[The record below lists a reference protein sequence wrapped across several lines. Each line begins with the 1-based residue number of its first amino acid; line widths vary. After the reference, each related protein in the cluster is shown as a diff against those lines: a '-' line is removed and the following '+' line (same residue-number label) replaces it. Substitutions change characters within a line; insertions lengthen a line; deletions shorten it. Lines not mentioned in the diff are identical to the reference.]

1 MRTKNSIISS
11 YCMEAFTG
19 FIESIGVYH
28 SEIAIAF
35 FVFVVSAMI
44 FEFIDKVL
52 AMSMSIGIMLLL
64 SIMNPHEMI
73 EMIDFN
79 TIFLLLGM
87 MMVVEITKES
97 RLLSLMNIQIVKLTK
112 GDPLILFFLFTLTT
126 FTLSTFLS
134 NATTMMVLV
143 PLTIGITKSMG
154 LDPKPYLLSEI
165 IFSDIGGALTLVG
178 DPTNVLIGSAN
189 NFSFSDFI
197 LNLWIPIASIS
208 FVIFGVLMVKYWKS
222 IKPIKKTLTKLFL
235 NNLSLAKIETE
246 FKNTHIERGFV
257 ITTAVS
263 LFLVVLL
270 LIFNWF
276 DISVAYIAFFGGI
289 AMLFLTRKHM
299 NYHKFFAN
307 IDWHMLLFFIG
318 LFIHIGVLEKVGALE
333 PITHVLSGHFTSSFE
348 LSMVILWTVG
358 LLSGFVENI
367 PLVAMMI
374 PVLQPLLASGT
385 ITGNPEIVWYALSLG
400 ACLGGNGSLIG
411 SSANMIVAQT
421 AEKMGVKIT
430 FWEYFKIGYPIT
442 VISLI
447 VATIYIYIVTL

>member
-1 MRTKNSIISS
+1 MFSDFLLFFEPYQT
-11 YCMEAFTG
+11 
-19 FIESIGVYH
+19 
-28 SEIAIAF
+28 AIASLF

-44 FEFIDKVL
+44 FEFVDKVL
-52 AMSMSIGIMLLL
+52 AMIISICIMMILTIV
-64 SIMNPHEMI
+64 SPHELI

-87 MMVVEITKES
+87 MIVVEITKES
-97 RLLSLMNIQIVKLTK
+97 RLLSWMNIKIVQTTK

-165 IFSDIGGALTLVG
+165 IFSDIGGALTLIG
-178 DPTNVLIGSAN
+178 DPTNILIGSAN

-197 LNLWIPIASIS
+197 QNLWIPIFSIS
-208 FVIFGVLMVKYWKS
+208 FVIFGVLLVKYWKYV
-222 IKPIKKTLTKLFL
+222 KPIDKSVSKLFL
-235 NNLSLAKIETE
+235 NNLSLRKIEEE
-246 FKNTHIERGFV
+246 FKHKKINKNFLISTA
-257 ITTAVS
+257 ITLSIT
-263 LFLVVLL
+263 VLA
-270 LIFNWF
+270 LIFDPF
-276 DISVAYIAFFGGI
+276 GLPISYIAFFGGTIMLLI
-289 AMLFLTRKHM
+289 ATK
-299 NYHKFFAN
+299 YTDSHKVFHN
-307 IDWHMLLFFIG
+307 VDWHMLLFFIG
-318 LFIHIGVLEKVGALE
+318 LFIHIGILEKVGALE
-333 PITHVLSGHFTSSFE
+333 PITLILEGNFTTAFE
-348 LSMVILWTVG
+348 LSMVIMWVVG

-374 PVLQPLLASGT
+374 PVLQPLLDSGV
-385 ITGNPEIVWYALSLG
+385 IVGNTEMVWYALSLG

-442 VISLI
+442 VLALT
-447 VATIYIYIVTL
+447 VASVFIYFVT